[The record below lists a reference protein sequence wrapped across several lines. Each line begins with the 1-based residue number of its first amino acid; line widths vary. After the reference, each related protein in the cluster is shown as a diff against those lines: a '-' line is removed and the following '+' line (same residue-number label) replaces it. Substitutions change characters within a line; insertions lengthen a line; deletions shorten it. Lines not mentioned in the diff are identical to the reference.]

1 MGLLRDLFQGE
12 SVLVR
17 DYSKTRYGS
26 RKILL
31 IAMAVG
37 QKYQKIAEGLSLV
50 GIDLA
55 PSPSSIDWSKTSDMS
70 SLPRISAAKL
80 DIAVHYA
87 IAVMEKSVYYDSRFS
102 MSKKMRDAKVW
113 EHVGGDGQD
122 VIEAGDSH
130 CLGKEDLHNIYAIK
144 EVGETKLSDT
154 QISEKF
160 YRKLM
165 TGWEYFSL
173 WWNCHDLAI
182 RLAYLI
188 VSDKSNE
195 PQSPRR
201 FLAKLLVRLKND
213 MLQAVRHAI
222 SIGHGAILPC
232 IGGIMTFGAFFLPVV
247 SATWIAILLGVQ
259 CLEEVGTQGMDKC
272 REYIKRLQEDF
283 PSLDELH
290 KGLYKELSKE
300 ERRTP
305 STERIR
311 TSTSNVSRSR
321 NSRLVSSRSSKP

>member
-17 DYSKTRYGS
+17 GIRGHDPPKRLNANLTKDYSKTNGS

-37 QKYQKIAEGLSLV
+37 QKYQKIAKGLSLV

-87 IAVMEKSVYYDSRFS
+87 IAVMEKSVYYDSRYS
-102 MSKKMRDAKVW
+102 MSKKMRDATVW

-154 QISEKF
+154 QISEKC
-160 YRKLM
+160 K
-165 TGWEYFSL
+165 TSP
-173 WWNCHDLAI
+173 
-182 RLAYLI
+182 LI
-188 VSDKSNE
+188 AN
-195 PQSPRR
+195 
-201 FLAKLLVRLKND
+201 
-213 MLQAVRHAI
+213 I
-222 SIGHGAILPC
+222 
-232 IGGIMTFGAFFLPVV
+232 
-247 SATWIAILLGVQ
+247 
-259 CLEEVGTQGMDKC
+259 
-272 REYIKRLQEDF
+272 
-283 PSLDELH
+283 
-290 KGLYKELSKE
+290 
-300 ERRTP
+300 
-305 STERIR
+305 
-311 TSTSNVSRSR
+311 
-321 NSRLVSSRSSKP
+321 